1 MSFNLIPQGV
11 NAAAGGVGGA
21 SALLTS
27 LTGLIGS
34 SWDIDEGSYGHNG
47 DQVLFHVFK
56 TAVDNY
62 AAAVDT
68 VQDSGGK
75 RKIPVVFPYT
85 DGQSTDDLG
94 RKGEIFDI
102 NILLFG
108 PNYKKQYKALLA
120 EFLDPTPGTL
130 VHPVRGRINAVV
142 DDWVVTHSSDK
153 KQAVAMRV
161 RFLEHTF
168 TVDYSQSAIPF
179 TVPSALTAAVA
190 FISKIAQGIAAVQ
203 SLAFIASNT
212 RNLVTALMSGYQSD
226 YTNVLGQLNQT
237 FNPSS
242 SSIPGLNPTVPGQ
255 SNQTFGVAANFTD
268 VFTGTGALSQ
278 SQSSQSQSLT
288 AALATQ
294 QAIATVSAIRTSL
307 ESAIEQMEATEGG
320 QGSLIF
326 FDQILAMKQSA
337 QSMVDVLNL
346 GIQTSK
352 NVIVT
357 YTTPRDMSA
366 REVCFANGLKP
377 DSVYDVEVLN
387 PQLLSMNLIP
397 EGTIVQVPT

>member
-1 MSFNLIPQGV
+1 MSFNLIPQGI

-34 SWDIDEGSYGHNG
+34 TWDIDEGSYGHNG
-47 DQVLFHVFK
+47 DQILFHVFK

-142 DDWVVTHSSDK
+142 DDWVVIHSSDK
-153 KQAVAMRV
+153 KQAVTMRV

-168 TVDYSQSAIPF
+168 TVDYSQSAVPF
-179 TVPSALTAAVA
+179 TVPSALTAAVS

-212 RNLVTALMSGYQSD
+212 RNLVTALMSGYQAD

-255 SNQTFGVAANFTD
+255 SNQTFGVAASFTD

-307 ESAIEQMEATEGG
+307 ESAIEKMEATESG

-352 NVIVT
+352 SVVVT
-357 YTTPRDMSA
+357 YTTPRDMSV

-377 DSVYDVEVLN
+377 DSAYDVEVLN